1 MQTSKCIIQLGVIAE
16 KENLVE
22 SLKAKDSKISE
33 LESSQSAS
41 SKSINDAQIKISE
54 LTSELESKKT
64 LTALAYATQMSL
76 TLDDKKRCPS
86 SDLNISQKN
95 DKMAELNKKLCTYTT
110 TQRDFRNQHW

>member
-1 MQTSKCIIQLGVIAE
+1 MNHIKLGHQHTKKSPTEILKMSPTSLKPGYFGHHLPKTFKCIFQLGVIAE

-54 LTSELESKKT
+54 LTSEL
-64 LTALAYATQMSL
+64 
-76 TLDDKKRCPS
+76 D
-86 SDLNISQKN
+86 
-95 DKMAELNKKLCTYTT
+95 
-110 TQRDFRNQHW
+110 